1 MDKLRKM
8 AEVLPFFG
16 DEDAMASQI
25 LEIIGGIAPKALQS
39 TLEEPYKEMDAWSM
53 EEGDDSVFY
62 SDEDTSK
69 QEANLEPRRPVNS
82 EADEIS
88 LEEGKH
94 EDGKIPKIVYQDVVQ
109 EDATR
114 FEEKKKEGTGN
125 RLEEVN
131 PSTQFSK
138 IIQSTG
144 EEVGQLKNTHSATE
158 SSCKD
163 LKGFSPSPK
172 INKKT
177 EASSRLHQPSL
188 VVYREPEKSHSDLQE
203 DSQESSE
210 GRSIPA
216 LSKKKSSHPKSF
228 NHLTSSKYSTVSYRR
243 IRRGNTRQ
251 KIEEFEYMIM
261 NL

>member
-1 MDKLRKM
+1 M

-25 LEIIGGIAPKALQS
+25 LEIIGGITPKALQT
-39 TLEEPYKEMDAWSM
+39 TLEQPYKEMDAWSM

-69 QEANLEPRRPVNS
+69 QEANVEPRRTVNS
-82 EADEIS
+82 EADETS
-88 LEEGKH
+88 LKEGRH
-94 EDGKIPKIVYQDVVQ
+94 EVPITVYQ
-109 EDATR
+109 EDPIR
-114 FEEKKKEGTGN
+114 LEEEKKQGTEN
-125 RLEEVN
+125 KSKEVN
-131 PSTQFSK
+131 PSTPISD
-138 IIQSTG
+138 IIKSTG
-144 EEVGQLKNTHSATE
+144 EEVGQLNNTYSETE

-163 LKGFSPSPK
+163 LKDFSPSPK
-172 INKKT
+172 MIKKT
-177 EASSRLHQPSL
+177 ESSNKQPSL
-188 VVYREPEKSHSDLQE
+188 VVYPGKSHSDLQE

-210 GRSIPA
+210 SRSIPA